1 MGTKTS
7 HKSVLSGITCEPEL
21 EPPRHPPRELTAEH
35 RAAPTGTRAS
45 RGRDR
50 KRCRPLTASAFAS
63 PDVQPR
69 ASASIYTKFR
79 SRHNSPPLEP
89 KRASHGGGGRDWGGS
104 PGASGAAAARVQ
116 QPARQVVPQHMEAPA
131 LCVSPVCDTVN
142 ADIRVRTL
150 HASAALNT
158 VPPFGSS

>member
-1 MGTKTS
+1 MGTKAS
-7 HKSVLSGITCEPEL
+7 HKSVLSGITREPEL
-21 EPPRHPPRELTAEH
+21 EPRRRPPRELTAEH

-79 SRHNSPPLEP
+79 SRHDSPPWEAGSGSHLRWSPSGPPTEEGAETGEGHRGLQGLRLLE
-89 KRASHGGGGRDWGGS
+89 STS
-104 PGASGAAAARVQ
+104 PLAR
-116 QPARQVVPQHMEAPA
+116 
-131 LCVSPVCDTVN
+131 
-142 ADIRVRTL
+142 
-150 HASAALNT
+150 
-158 VPPFGSS
+158 